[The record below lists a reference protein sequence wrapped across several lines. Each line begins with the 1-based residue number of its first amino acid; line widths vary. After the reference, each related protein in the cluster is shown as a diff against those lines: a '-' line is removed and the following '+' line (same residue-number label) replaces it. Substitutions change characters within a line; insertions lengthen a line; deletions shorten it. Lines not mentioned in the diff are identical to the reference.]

1 MEETLLL
8 TVQHVAPAGDD
19 LFVTPP
25 IPADQY
31 DYDFNGMQAVKVVLP
46 DGRAIEKMAEF
57 FIPLGTRTRSYTLRF
72 PNTKETEIPPGS
84 QIWIRKSSA

>member
-8 TVQHVAPAGDD
+8 TVQHAAQADDD
-19 LFVTPP
+19 LFVSPP

-31 DYDFNGMQAVKVVLP
+31 DYDLNGMQAVKVVLP

-57 FIPLGTRTRSYTLRF
+57 FISLGTRTRSYTLRF
-72 PNTKETEIPPGS
+72 PSTRESEVPPGS
-84 QIWIRKSSA
+84 QI